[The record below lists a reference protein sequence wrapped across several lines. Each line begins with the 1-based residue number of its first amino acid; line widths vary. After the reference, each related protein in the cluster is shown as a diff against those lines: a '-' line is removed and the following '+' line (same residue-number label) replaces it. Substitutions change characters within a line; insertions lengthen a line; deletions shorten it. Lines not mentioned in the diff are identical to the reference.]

1 METNETNYPLYPE
14 LSEEGQKEAVQLIE
28 SFKSQLKKAAEETI
42 ESLYVDIMDY
52 IESDSWNNFRNQIM
66 SGFRNY
72 DNRKIQNEYDFKNIR
87 TEIYKEFR
95 SEIIV
100 DLNQDLIME
109 NEDLKKQIEH
119 LNRINNQY

>member
-100 DLNQDLIME
+100 DLNQDLINE

-119 LNRINNQY
+119 LNRINNHY